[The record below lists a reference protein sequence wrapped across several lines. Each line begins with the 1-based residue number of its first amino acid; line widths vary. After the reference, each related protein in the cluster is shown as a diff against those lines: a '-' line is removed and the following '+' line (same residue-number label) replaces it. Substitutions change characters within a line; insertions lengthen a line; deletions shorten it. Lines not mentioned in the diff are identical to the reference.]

1 MGTATINPSGSAEQT
16 KYFTS
21 TFDVKIGDNT
31 TGTDGDGW
39 SFNYGGTSFTGGN
52 PEEGASAGLAITF
65 DTFDNGSGD
74 VFNQVQVLVDGA
86 VRGTASA
93 PGGTLLTETPRVLTL
108 DGDNDYV
115 DAGGGT
121 GGEPRLTGTMTAEAW
136 VQPDTFD
143 EPTKVVS
150 IGGKSGDGDGA
161 ENFLFQITLTTGGD
175 VELFHEYGTG
185 TNQQVTF
192 DTNLTAGQWVHLA
205 AVRDA
210 TAKTYTLYVNGQQS
224 GSPQS
229 YTTNAAGGANASL
242 LIGGEIE
249 SNDAIGNTLNG
260 QVDDVRIW
268 NTARTASEVA
278 ENYQK
283 TLTGDFSGNL
293 VSHFTFDGGNA
304 NDSAGS
310 NNGTLTNGAA
320 TTTSHTAPARFEP
333 VSITVDANGLDMS
346 YKGTTLFTN
355 LDLGSAYNP
364 QSGHQFVMSSRTGGA
379 DDVVAIDN
387 LTITST
393 DAGSVNALVVDGGE
407 LAFKTTDST
416 GTSTV
421 SSDVS
426 VADGNW
432 HHVAMSHDGN
442 NTLKLYVDGVHV
454 KTQTGVT
461 KEMIGGD
468 AAIGQASDS
477 NADHFTGQIG
487 EVRVWDA
494 VMTDA
499 QIDNNFGPNLSN
511 PSSTSNLVGY
521 WNMKDVSGQTVTD
534 LSSNSNTATL
544 GASGSGGGDDPTT
557 QSTTYPQLNSS
568 HWTIVEGAGSY
579 NGDTILVQ
587 DGNVE
592 ISNRELLRSSTEYD
606 PTSSN
611 PLYVTGRFTFEK
623 AADIFSVITR
633 SSGVADSSF
642 FGYPTTGVRFEA
654 RNETNNDLLAIYV
667 NSAAGGGAN
676 DTALTLAGDSS
687 INLKLGTEYEFEV
700 FDDGTNL
707 KFNMTE
713 VGDPG
718 NAASVTA
725 TSTFNPST
733 NYVVLTNREQLNTG
747 NDFKVTVDDL
757 RIDHS
762 FVTGEGTAVSGTL
775 NAPSV
780 TGGTFSVVSGG
791 GASNGTFTITDSST
805 GAFTYTP
812 NAGFFGEETVRYQV
826 TGSLDVQTVRIN
838 VNADLGVGIQSQALS
853 FDGSNDYIDAGR
865 GASDSLAI
873 AGDLTVETWVKL
885 DSLTGSTQGLIGF
898 SGATNSETQANNI
911 LYLLAVGSDGT
922 LSLSHEYDSGANV
935 VMSSTETI
943 SVGEWVHVAGVR
955 DTTANTWTLYLN
967 GNAIANSNY
976 GSGKEANGSS
986 SGALKLGAIP
996 ITTGHDSF
1004 LDGQLDEMRIWNTT
1018 RSADDIRLSY
1028 DQQMTGSE
1036 SGLVTYYR
1044 FDRVTDG
1051 TVDDLTS
1058 NNNTGTLGDTAEP
1071 TVIDGSGKVASFDGS
1086 GDYITVPNASALNFG
1101 ASGSFTLEGWVN
1113 TTQSI
1118 NYARVMIKPGG
1129 SSQQSYSLAI
1139 HNGKAH
1145 VRFDQSGGGAFFAE
1159 SVDTVNDGQWHH
1171 VAGVFDNA
1179 NDTLKVYIDGKLAG
1193 TTTGVTA
1200 QPLQDTDALQIGGL
1214 TGISQW
1220 FDGQMDDLR
1229 IWNTARTDAQIAENY
1244 QQTLTGNQ
1252 SGALVAHYTFDSSNA
1267 NDSAGSNNGT
1277 ASGNTAFVNGVPDGK
1292 TVPVYGNAVSVNE
1305 GSTIAGHMTYDEVLS
1320 GSVSYHVMNGS
1331 TEQTSFTTTNGGTV
1345 TVDSTTGYW
1354 TYVPASAQSGTDTFT
1369 LRAKGATSGTDDEVV
1384 TVTVN
1389 KDVDKSVNVSDGIM
1403 QFDGSNDKVVSDGTI
1418 TLTSHSM
1425 ELWVNTTTT
1434 VADEGYLVTDQSG
1447 GAVAQILTNG
1457 NGTWRVEISNDLT
1470 NFKTYSSSVTVN
1482 DGQWHHL
1489 AYTFDATGN
1498 GTLKLYVDGVEDTS
1512 VTKTLDANLPSFSL
1526 TDELQMGVERG
1537 GNNFVDARI
1546 DEVRV
1551 WSDVRTSQEIQAN
1564 YQNQITGTV
1573 PTQLKAYYRFDDEQT
1588 DGKVQ
1593 NLGSDGNT
1601 LDATITEAQVINGFN
1616 KALNLDGSGDYV
1628 TVPAAPASSADMT
1641 LEAWF
1646 KWDGGNA
1653 WQRIFDFGEGRA
1665 VAPND
1670 YMFLTPSDNNTN
1682 GKLTFGISTTAG
1694 SAQTMVGPALTAGQW
1709 YHAAVVIDSTADTG
1723 KLYLNGEAVA
1733 TNTSLTLDPSQ
1744 ITTTVNYLGRSL
1756 HTADPDFDGQI
1767 GEFRI
1772 WNTARTD
1779 AQIADNYNNPL
1790 TGSESG
1796 LVTYYTFDELV
1807 SGAVVDEAG
1816 ANNATVTGATIV
1828 NIAPTVYGT
1837 EVTIQ
1842 ENEAVT
1848 GTMATNDVAGT
1859 PTYSVQT
1866 AATKGTVIVDSTS
1879 GEWTYVPD
1887 VNYRGT
1893 DTFTLRATGA
1903 TRGTDDE
1910 TITVT
1915 VNAVNN
1921 DSINVHDGMVQF
1933 DGSND
1938 LMRATVGTNT
1948 FSNQITGEYT
1958 YTPAS
1963 NFYGIDT
1970 FTLTAAGDGDT
1981 SITDSETV
1989 SVTVNRVD
1997 HKSVNV
2003 HANVLKLDGSND
2015 YVHASSVP
2023 TTKTDNITIETW
2035 FNWDGVTPTKNNVL
2049 VSLGTS
2055 TGNGVYVGGI
2065 TSSGSLKLGANLP
2078 GAGTLLTDYTFT
2090 AGEWTHVALVRESG
2104 TWKFYVNGE
2113 NQGIS
2118 GGTASATSSITAPD
2132 ANTWIGHTGFSSSEH
2147 FGGRIDEVRIWD
2159 DARTADEIRANY
2171 DQQMTGTEQNLQAYY
2186 RFEDNPGRTTVTD
2199 LTYNNHDGTLT
2210 NGAELSSTAGKSMTF
2225 DSSDDFIDLGTPGN
2239 LYTGTGAFTYEAWIK
2254 TTQSSNGYIVA
2265 VGDSSNNG
2273 ASSLFFVTGG
2283 KVALHNPASQGPSS
2297 STSVNDGQWHHVAA
2311 TYSGGSVRLF
2321 VDGKLDATGTM
2332 ATTLNLT
2339 SGAATI
2345 GKSVF
2350 GQFFNG
2356 EIADVRI
2363 WNDLRSDTE
2372 IREHYQKLLTGG
2384 EENLIAYYSFD
2395 DATASA
2401 VNDLAG
2407 SHNGT
2412 VTGAAVTE
2420 STAPIEGPT
2429 VRGTAIDTL
2438 DGDAVSG
2445 VMTADDLAGNPT
2457 YSVPSGPANGT
2468 VTIRANGEWTY
2479 TPTAGFVGTNT
2490 FTLRATDG
2498 TRTDDE
2504 VITVSVRSDDLGNVH
2519 DGVLQLDGSNDYV
2532 EMGRGASNELAITG
2546 NVTVEAWVNLADF
2559 QSQQNIIAQFAG
2571 PSENVADNILY
2582 GLRIDGSGDLVYF
2595 HEYAGAANEVLTFD
2609 ANLTT
2614 ATWAHV
2620 AVVRDVSGN
2629 TVTAYVNGNA
2639 VGNAQSYTN
2648 DPTIGG
2654 SSTLTIGE
2662 DNSSSTGI
2670 YTKGAIDDLRIW
2682 NTARTAEQIKHN
2694 YDQQQLGSESGL
2706 VAYYKFDDDHTGTTA
2721 ADSAGTASNGTLSAD
2736 SKVLSLDG
2744 TGDYLEVGN
2753 PSSIDFAAAITVEAW
2768 IKTSNTSGSQ
2778 TIVGKSANGS
2788 WASGG
2793 KQLSLLANGKLVFN
2807 EFGGS
2812 LITGTTAIN
2821 DGQWHHVAMTISEGG
2836 SSDVLKLYVDGVL
2849 ETISAGTGAGTQSA
2863 TIDRVA
2869 DNGAHLVKVGSADGA
2884 GQFFNGQINDVRF
2897 WSDVRTQSEIYD
2909 SKNTVL
2915 VGNESGLARYFDFDR
2930 DTTAADDKASTNT
2943 ANNGTLN
2950 GNASIISVNDS
2961 PTASEGPRI
2970 LNTLGKAGDFDG
2982 SGDTI
2987 TTSGIDLNNKSFSW
3001 EFWVN
3006 RDASDGT
3013 DLVLG
3018 ARGSSDTSN
3027 SFFHAGWTT
3036 ETNFRYS
3043 FEGSGSSNEI
3053 NYTDTGGSIG
3063 QWAHWAG
3070 SFDATSKL
3078 MKLYKNG
3085 QLIATK
3091 TISQNLSTDNP
3102 LIIGGSQTSGH
3113 EINAKIDEV
3122 RIWYDVRTDQEILD
3136 NYNQTIAGDADNLAA
3151 NYHFDAASG
3160 ALVDSATGV
3169 GGTNSGT
3176 LNNDAARIETGPNVF
3191 GKAVTIEENETASGR
3206 FEADSTS
3213 YSVTGSPSNGAVVID
3228 SATGAWIYTPTAN
3241 FHGTDS
3247 FTVNASGVGTETVT
3261 VTVNSETTNSVNVA
3275 DGALQFTGGTF
3286 DRMTADIGTGTLTN
3300 TLTLEMKVRFNDVS
3314 GQQNLAALFGEST
3327 DHGLIPYMSS
3337 GTFKTLVSDMADSS
3351 PTLTLDSGVTVA
3363 ADTWYHLAVTYDGT
3377 TANYYVDGDLK
3388 ATGSISGLT
3397 LASQA
3402 QKLVLGGNP
3411 LADPRYNQGV
3421 EVKGLIDEV
3430 RVWSDVRTAAE
3441 IRANK
3446 DQQLAGSEGNLEAYY
3461 RFDDDATGTT
3471 IEDITSN
3478 NRHGTTANGR
3488 YC

>member
-1 MGTATINPSGSAEQT
+1 MSLSNGAELDASLVDVFQQAVNEAVAQGASPDQATDAEPAFLQTLIEQVAQGATPEAALENAKAVFQAVAQATAATAAATAAATGEVDGPAQGGGLMRALASGENVDDVVGQLVQQQGGGLSADQVAAATNAFVEGLQQGLAEGAQPGDALAQAAVASQGAAEAEVVGELSGADALLAALASGDNADQVLTDLGVPADGDAGAAFADSLANALQSGQALDAALTDAADAQTLLAQAVADSQDPNIADPVLAALASGDNLEGVVGDSAAFQEALAQALQGGAAPGDALQQAGDTLATLDAAQAQTNDPAAADPLLAALASGDNVEGAVGDSEAFAENLANALEGGGSFTDAVQAANDQTASVDQALAQQTVPGGGDPVLAALASGGNVGQTLDELSSNDAGAASLVAALASGSSGTEAVQIVGDQSIAISDAISDTTTASDPALAGLVGDTSGDTGGTTGGTGGTGVGTDDGGGTAASPPPPPPPPPPPRILPITLEATEDQTYTFEAKDFQDGYEQNSGPALTHVQVSSLPGNGALKLSGANVSAGEAAVVVDGALTVTEANAANFDGGQFTAQVTTNNTAADRLTITNQGTGAGQIGFDGTTVTFAGTAIGTVNGANNGTGTAPLTIDLNTNATPAAVQTLARNVTYRNTDTSGTAVSDPVVSFTLSDGDGATSAAATRTVDVNVRPVLTVTAGSVAVSAGGSAVTVDSGMTVSDADSADLSGGQFTAQVTTNNTANDRLTITNQGSGAGQIGFDGTTVTFGGTTIGTVNGSNNGTGTNALRIDLNASATPAAVQALSRAVTYQNVNSAANVGNDPVVTFSLTDGDGATAAAKTRTIDLVGAPELTATSGLTGFLPGDGAISVDPSITVNDPQNSFNGGYLRATISANGETTDRLTIENQGTGAGQIGFDGTNVTYGGTTIGTASGGSGTTALTITLNANANSAGVQKLAQAIQYNSVASTPGTGNRTITFDVSDGSESAPSVTRTVTIDQVLDTFSSTTPTQNVLNFDGGDHLSLGNSSAYIHGNAATWEAWINTSTTTGTQTIFGAGDLGSEQIFSSTFASTPSGISISGSATVTGGALRLTNSSSQVGTATINPSGSAEQT

-121 GGEPRLTGTMTAEAW
+121 GGELRLTGTMTAEAW

-393 DAGSVNALVVDGGE
+393 DAGSVNALVVDDGE

-747 NDFKVTVDDL
+747 NDFRVTVDDL

-1004 LDGQLDEMRIWNTT
+1004 LDGQLDEVRIWNTT

-1028 DQQMTGSE
+1028 DQQMTGSK

-1292 TVPVYGNAVSVNE
+1292 TVPVYGNAVSINE

-1354 TYVPASAQSGTDTFT
+1354 TYVPASAQSGTDTFM

-1588 DGKVQ
+1588 DGKVR

-1779 AQIADNYNNPL
+1779 AQIGDNYNNPL

-1796 LVTYYTFDELV
+1796 LVPYYTFDELV
-1807 SGAVVDEAG
+1807 SGALVDEAG

-1828 NIAPTVYGT
+1828 DIAPTVYGT

-1948 FSNQITGEYT
+1948 FSNQITMELWV
-1958 YTPAS
+1958 
-1963 NFYGIDT
+1963 NFLD
-1970 FTLTAAGDGDT
+1970 LTAQQNPIRLGDA
-1981 SITDSETV
+1981 ETTANRIV
-1989 SVTVNRVD
+1989 LEKRATTNNFSVFMGN
-1997 HKSVNV
+1997 N
-2003 HANVLKLDGSND
+2003 
-2015 YVHASSVP
+2015 
-2023 TTKTDNITIETW
+2023 TTN
-2035 FNWDGVTPTKNNVL
+2035 
-2049 VSLGTS
+2049 
-2055 TGNGVYVGGI
+2055 
-2065 TSSGSLKLGANLP
+2065 
-2078 GAGTLLTDYTFT
+2078 
-2090 AGEWTHVALVRESG
+2090 
-2104 TWKFYVNGE
+2104 
-2113 NQGIS
+2113 
-2118 GGTASATSSITAPD
+2118 
-2132 ANTWIGHTGFSSSEH
+2132 
-2147 FGGRIDEVRIWD
+2147 
-2159 DARTADEIRANY
+2159 
-2171 DQQMTGTEQNLQAYY
+2171 
-2186 RFEDNPGRTTVTD
+2186 TTV
-2199 LTYNNHDGTLT
+2199 
-2210 NGAELSSTAGKSMTF
+2210 
-2225 DSSDDFIDLGTPGN
+2225 
-2239 LYTGTGAFTYEAWIK
+2239 
-2254 TTQSSNGYIVA
+2254 
-2265 VGDSSNNG
+2265 
-2273 ASSLFFVTGG
+2273 
-2283 KVALHNPASQGPSS
+2283 
-2297 STSVNDGQWHHVAA
+2297 
-2311 TYSGGSVRLF
+2311 
-2321 VDGKLDATGTM
+2321 
-2332 ATTLNLT
+2332 
-2339 SGAATI
+2339 
-2345 GKSVF
+2345 
-2350 GQFFNG
+2350 
-2356 EIADVRI
+2356 
-2363 WNDLRSDTE
+2363 
-2372 IREHYQKLLTGG
+2372 
-2384 EENLIAYYSFD
+2384 
-2395 DATASA
+2395 
-2401 VNDLAG
+2401 
-2407 SHNGT
+2407 
-2412 VTGAAVTE
+2412 
-2420 STAPIEGPT
+2420 
-2429 VRGTAIDTL
+2429 
-2438 DGDAVSG
+2438 
-2445 VMTADDLAGNPT
+2445 
-2457 YSVPSGPANGT
+2457 
-2468 VTIRANGEWTY
+2468 
-2479 TPTAGFVGTNT
+2479 
-2490 FTLRATDG
+2490 
-2498 TRTDDE
+2498 
-2504 VITVSVRSDDLGNVH
+2504 
-2519 DGVLQLDGSNDYV
+2519 
-2532 EMGRGASNELAITG
+2532 
-2546 NVTVEAWVNLADF
+2546 
-2559 QSQQNIIAQFAG
+2559 
-2571 PSENVADNILY
+2571 
-2582 GLRIDGSGDLVYF
+2582 
-2595 HEYAGAANEVLTFD
+2595 
-2609 ANLTT
+2609 
-2614 ATWAHV
+2614 
-2620 AVVRDVSGN
+2620 
-2629 TVTAYVNGNA
+2629 
-2639 VGNAQSYTN
+2639 
-2648 DPTIGG
+2648 
-2654 SSTLTIGE
+2654 
-2662 DNSSSTGI
+2662 
-2670 YTKGAIDDLRIW
+2670 
-2682 NTARTAEQIKHN
+2682 
-2694 YDQQQLGSESGL
+2694 
-2706 VAYYKFDDDHTGTTA
+2706 
-2721 ADSAGTASNGTLSAD
+2721 
-2736 SKVLSLDG
+2736 
-2744 TGDYLEVGN
+2744 
-2753 PSSIDFAAAITVEAW
+2753 
-2768 IKTSNTSGSQ
+2768 
-2778 TIVGKSANGS
+2778 
-2788 WASGG
+2788 
-2793 KQLSLLANGKLVFN
+2793 
-2807 EFGGS
+2807 
-2812 LITGTTAIN
+2812 
-2821 DGQWHHVAMTISEGG
+2821 
-2836 SSDVLKLYVDGVL
+2836 
-2849 ETISAGTGAGTQSA
+2849 
-2863 TIDRVA
+2863 
-2869 DNGAHLVKVGSADGA
+2869 
-2884 GQFFNGQINDVRF
+2884 
-2897 WSDVRTQSEIYD
+2897 
-2909 SKNTVL
+2909 
-2915 VGNESGLARYFDFDR
+2915 
-2930 DTTAADDKASTNT
+2930 
-2943 ANNGTLN
+2943 
-2950 GNASIISVNDS
+2950 
-2961 PTASEGPRI
+2961 
-2970 LNTLGKAGDFDG
+2970 
-2982 SGDTI
+2982 
-2987 TTSGIDLNNKSFSW
+2987 
-3001 EFWVN
+3001 
-3006 RDASDGT
+3006 ASD
-3013 DLVLG
+3013 
-3018 ARGSSDTSN
+3018 
-3027 SFFHAGWTT
+3027 F
-3036 ETNFRYS
+3036 
-3043 FEGSGSSNEI
+3043 
-3053 NYTDTGGSIG
+3053 
-3063 QWAHWAG
+3063 
-3070 SFDATSKL
+3070 
-3078 MKLYKNG
+3078 
-3085 QLIATK
+3085 
-3091 TISQNLSTDNP
+3091 
-3102 LIIGGSQTSGH
+3102 
-3113 EINAKIDEV
+3113 
-3122 RIWYDVRTDQEILD
+3122 
-3136 NYNQTIAGDADNLAA
+3136 
-3151 NYHFDAASG
+3151 
-3160 ALVDSATGV
+3160 
-3169 GGTNSGT
+3169 
-3176 LNNDAARIETGPNVF
+3176 
-3191 GKAVTIEENETASGR
+3191 
-3206 FEADSTS
+3206 
-3213 YSVTGSPSNGAVVID
+3213 VV
-3228 SATGAWIYTPTAN
+3228 S
-3241 FHGTDS
+3241 
-3247 FTVNASGVGTETVT
+3247 
-3261 VTVNSETTNSVNVA
+3261 
-3275 DGALQFTGGTF
+3275 
-3286 DRMTADIGTGTLTN
+3286 
-3300 TLTLEMKVRFNDVS
+3300 
-3314 GQQNLAALFGEST
+3314 
-3327 DHGLIPYMSS
+3327 
-3337 GTFKTLVSDMADSS
+3337 
-3351 PTLTLDSGVTVA
+3351 
-3363 ADTWYHLAVTYDGT
+3363 ADTWYHTAFTYDGT
-3377 TANYYVDGDLK
+3377 TAKIYVNGNLVK
-3388 ATGSISGLT
+3388 
-3397 LASQA
+3397 SQA
-3402 QKLVLGGNP
+3402 VSGVSLANTVQEVTVGGDTFGFFSKALV
-3411 LADPRYNQGV
+3411 D
-3421 EVKGLIDEV
+3421 DV
-3430 RVWSDVRTAAE
+3430 RVWNTVRTAE
-3441 IRANK
+3441 QIRDNY
-3446 DQQLAGSEGNLEAYY
+3446 DQQLTGSETNLQGYW
-3461 RFDDDATGTT
+3461 RFDDDTAGTT
-3471 IEDITSN
+3471 LDDKTSN
-3478 NRHGTTANGR
+3478 NRDGHLIEAR
-3488 YC
+3488 YVMDMADPGGDGVATGMGVASVNNFPTEQITVEMWVIPDALNAALFSYAVSGSDNHLIFEVTFRSGATRPR